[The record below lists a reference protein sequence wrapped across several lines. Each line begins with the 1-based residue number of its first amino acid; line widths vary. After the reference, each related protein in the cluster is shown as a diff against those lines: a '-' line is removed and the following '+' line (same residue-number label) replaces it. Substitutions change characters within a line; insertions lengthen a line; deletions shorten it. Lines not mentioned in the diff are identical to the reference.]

1 MDHRTRTAGQ
11 GLPDMSLVMK
21 WMAGI
26 AGLAVAALILGF
38 LLFANHVTREPIPV
52 TTRADGIV
60 VLTGEGFRI
69 KEGVRLLN
77 EGRAGKLL
85 ISGVNPKISAAQ
97 LGRLTGLSETQFNCC
112 VTLGYQAMTTLG
124 NASETLN
131 WARSRDLDS
140 LIIVTSSYHMP
151 RSLAELSLAMPQTR
165 LIPHEVLP
173 DQFRNR
179 VWWLNFDAVRVLAS
193 EYLKFIPSI
202 ARLGV
207 KRASQGWN
215 TASHAVD
222 TTSPLE

>member
-1 MDHRTRTAGQ
+1 
-11 GLPDMSLVMK
+11 MSLSMK
-21 WMAGI
+21 WFAGI
-26 AGLAVAALILGF
+26 AGLVVAALILGF
-38 LLFANHVTREPIPV
+38 MLFANHVTREPVPV

-60 VLTGEGFRI
+60 VLTGEGLRI

-77 EGRAGKLL
+77 EGRADKLL

-112 VTLGYQAMTTLG
+112 VTLGYQALTTLG
-124 NASETLN
+124 NASETLT
-131 WARSRDLDS
+131 WARAKNLDS

-173 DQFRNR
+173 DKFRNR
-179 VWWLNFDAVRVLAS
+179 VWWLHLDVVHVLAS
-193 EYLKFIPSI
+193 EYLKFLPSV
-202 ARLGV
+202 ARLGA

-215 TASHAVD
+215 TASHAD
-222 TTSPLE
+222 DRTPPLE